1 MIILTGRILIK
12 DQNKLKMLI
21 GHGAP
26 FQDIWFINNG
36 GKGWLGLLPY
46 ICIGIILISNQK
58 KENQESAW
66 ILSNDLFRAIK
77 SCINR

>member
-1 MIILTGRILIK
+1 M
-12 DQNKLKMLI
+12 
-21 GHGAP
+21 A
-26 FQDIWFINNG
+26 

-66 ILSNDLFRAIK
+66 ILSNDLLWAIK
-77 SCINR
+77 SSVNRYIGNMGQNIYTNKA